1 MHVRL
6 MPTVGLVLALSSA
19 CALHAQS
26 NVHFG
31 VSGGVALPIGDL
43 GNAANVGFDLGARV
57 TVPLSSPSWGLRG
70 DLNWNRFGGKAGV
83 NSYSYLSIAG
93 NLVHREPGA
102 RLYEFFGP
110 GVYNQKID
118 FTNGFN
124 TSRTDLGLQGGVGL
138 DLNASDLK
146 TFVEFGLTSVFSSG
160 SNSVWFPVRFGI
172 RF

>member
-6 MPTVGLVLALSSA
+6 MPTLGLVLALSSA
-19 CALHAQS
+19 CTLHAQS

-70 DLNWNRFGGKAGV
+70 DVNWNRFGGKAGV
-83 NSYSYLSIAG
+83 NSYSYVSIAG

-110 GVYNQKID
+110 GAYNQKIE

-138 DLNASDLK
+138 DMNASDLK
-146 TFVEFGLTSVFSSG
+146 TFVEFGLTGVFSSG
-160 SNSVWFPVRFGI
+160 SNSIWFPVRFGI

>member
-6 MPTVGLVLALSSA
+6 IPTLGLVLALSTA

-43 GNAANVGFDLGARV
+43 GDAANVGFDIGARI
-57 TVPLSSPSWGLRG
+57 TAPLSSPSWGLRG

-83 NSYSYLSIAG
+83 DSYSFLSLAG
-93 NLVHREPGA
+93 NLVHREAGA

-110 GVYNQKID
+110 GVYNRKIEL
-118 FTNGFN
+118 TNVFN
-124 TSRTDLGLQGGVGL
+124 TSHTDLGLQGGVGL
-138 DLNASDLK
+138 DMTASNLK
-146 TFVEFGLTSVFSSG
+146 TFVEFGLTSVFSTG
-160 SNSVWFPVRFGI
+160 TNSIWFPVRFGI